1 MNRIDY
7 SDSNPQAQIQR
18 PFQVAVSQTDQDIN
32 LTGDG
37 ESLTINDVQ
46 NSITVSGDGNKVEI
60 IEQPLE
66 IRMAIPGIQGPRGE
80 QGERGPAGG
89 PIAILDDLNDVI
101 LVNLQGDQT
110 LRYNPVLRV
119 WQNSSVTDGGNF

>member
-1 MNRIDY
+1 MNRIQY
-7 SDSNPQAQIQR
+7 SDESNQVQIGR
-18 PFQVAVSQTDQDIN
+18 PFQATASQEDQE
-32 LTGDG
+32 LRLAGDG
-37 ESLTINDVQ
+37 ESITISDVQ
-46 NSITVSGDGNKVEI
+46 NSITIHGDGTRVEI
-60 IEQPLE
+60 MEQPLE

-89 PIAILDDLNDVI
+89 PIAVLDDLNDVI